1 MTKKKKT
8 AKEIKFE
15 QKQVMDSRAMLAM
28 MVASAAVSWKTGI
41 PYADLQA
48 QAEKENLK
56 TDTFFLDIADSIG
69 TMFTMV
75 EMTEVEDTV
84 EEVTTVTDSVPP
96 EEK

>member
-1 MTKKKKT
+1 MARKKKT
-8 AKEIKFE
+8 VKEIKLE
-15 QKQVMDSRAMLAM
+15 QDQLMNSRSMLAM
-28 MVASAAVSWKTGI
+28 MIASAAVSWKTGI

-56 TDTFFLDIADSIG
+56 SDTFFLDIADSIG

-75 EMTEVEDTV
+75 EEEAVETEP
-84 EEVTTVTDSVPP
+84 TVTSF

>member
-75 EMTEVEDTV
+75 EAEDQ
-84 EEVTTVTDSVPP
+84 
-96 EEK
+96 

>member
-48 QAEKENLK
+48 TAERENLK
-56 TDTFFLDIADSIG
+56 SDTFFLDIADSIG
-69 TMFTMV
+69 TMFSMV
-75 EMTEVEDTV
+75 EA
-84 EEVTTVTDSVPP
+84 

>member
-1 MTKKKKT
+1 MARKKKT
-8 AKEIKFE
+8 VKEIKFE
-15 QKQVMDSRAMLAM
+15 QDQIMKSRETLAM

-56 TDTFFLDIADSIG
+56 SETFFLDIADSIG

-75 EMTEVEDTV
+75 ENETV
-84 EEVTTVTDSVPP
+84 ETEPVVTSFDS
-96 EEK
+96 EK

>member
-1 MTKKKKT
+1 MARKKKT
-8 AKEIKFE
+8 VKEIKLE
-15 QKQVMDSRAMLAM
+15 QKQIMDSRAMLAVM
-28 MVASAAVSWKTGI
+28 LASAATSWKTGI

-56 TDTFFLDIADSIG
+56 SDTFFLDIADSIG

-75 EMTEVEDTV
+75 EEEAVETEP
-84 EEVTTVTDSVPP
+84 TVTSF